1 LDSDKGG
8 GVKVRFRKARRRRR
22 RAFCLKDISMIKD
35 VAMFDWIVIEPTTVT
50 FLVDLVIAVT
60 LGVLIGGEREL
71 RNKDAGIS
79 THTFV
84 ICGAMLFTFMS
95 MTVDPA
101 SKSRI
106 AAQIVSGIGFLGA
119 GLILKDG
126 TSVRNLTTA
135 ASIWFA
141 GAIGMAIGFGYH
153 QIAIIAALASMLI
166 PRIPHVRKEKRV
178 QYKTD
183 DGAEVSPQKL
193 NKNQDDTPPGAP
205 IVDD

>member
-1 LDSDKGG
+1 MESFFLSFTDP
-8 GVKVRFRKARRRRR
+8 V
-22 RAFCLKDISMIKD
+22 
-35 VAMFDWIVIEPTTVT
+35 TTLFV
-50 FLVDLVIAVT
+50 VDLFFAVM
-60 LGVLIGGEREL
+60 LGILIGIERES

-79 THTFV
+79 TNTFV

-126 TSVRNLTTA
+126 ASVKNLTTA

-153 QIAIIAALASMLI
+153 AIAIIAAIASVSI
-166 PRIPHVRKEKRV
+166 PRIPHYRPKKKRLSGKLETHTV
-178 QYKTD
+178 QNGDEGIVAD
-183 DGAEVSPQKL
+183 D
-193 NKNQDDTPPGAP
+193 
-205 IVDD
+205 